1 MCHVYLNRS
10 ITILTRVRR
19 SKYNHSRVTGRER
32 DTRFH
37 RIHQV
42 VFSSSLAP
50 AECTPGGGVTLSRSK
65 AGGVGGEAPGS
76 EVTGLGLNL
85 ASTP

>member
-1 MCHVYLNRS
+1 MCHFYLNRP

-19 SKYNHSRVTGRER
+19 RKYNHSRVTGRER

-37 RIHQV
+37 RIHKV
-42 VFSSSLAP
+42 AFSSSLVP
-50 AECTPGGGVTLSRSK
+50 TERTPGGGVTLSRSK
-65 AGGVGGEAPGS
+65 AGGRVGEAPGS